1 MYVYAES
8 SVRPEPVDMESSA
21 VYNYVRRNIQEEER
35 EENGETVTVFTYE
48 EEKIKKEN
56 WETYQEMNQQRADID
71 FIAMST
77 GVDL

>member
-48 EEKIKKEN
+48 EEKVRKEN
-56 WETYQEMNQQRADID
+56 WELYEEVAQQRADID
-71 FIAMST
+71 FLAMNT
-77 GVDL
+77 DTDL

>member
-8 SVRPEPVDMESSA
+8 SVRPEPVVMESSA

-48 EEKIKKEN
+48 EEKVRKEN
-56 WETYQEMNQQRADID
+56 WELYEEVAQQRADID
-71 FIAMST
+71 FLAMNT
-77 GVDL
+77 DTDL